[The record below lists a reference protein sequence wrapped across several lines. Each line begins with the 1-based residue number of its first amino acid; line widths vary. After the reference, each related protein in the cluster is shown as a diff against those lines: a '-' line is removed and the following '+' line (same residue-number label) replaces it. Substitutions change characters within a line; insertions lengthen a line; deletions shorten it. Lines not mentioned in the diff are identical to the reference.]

1 MPARRARRGEKNEV
15 VLYWICGDADRAVC
29 RGRPHDGNGRWE
41 VSAMPVIFAAA
52 VMESAFECFAAGS
65 ILAGSVYLVSRGVKN
80 PLRGKR
86 K

>member
-1 MPARRARRGEKNEV
+1 MEEKTNEV
-15 VLYWICGDADRAVC
+15 VFYWICGNAGCTVC
-29 RGRPHDGNGRWE
+29 RGRSYGGDGRWE

>member
-1 MPARRARRGEKNEV
+1 M
-15 VLYWICGDADRAVC
+15 VLYWICGNAGCVVRC
-29 RGRPHDGNGRWE
+29 GRPYDGNGRWE

>member
-1 MPARRARRGEKNEV
+1 MERETEEKTNEV
-15 VLYWICGDADRAVC
+15 VLYRICGNAGRVVC
-29 RGRPHDGNGRWE
+29 RRRPYGGSGRWE

>member
-1 MPARRARRGEKNEV
+1 
-15 VLYWICGDADRAVC
+15 
-29 RGRPHDGNGRWE
+29 
-41 VSAMPVIFAAA
+41 MPVIFAAA

-65 ILAGSVYLVSRGVKN
+65 ILAGSVYLVSRDVKN